1 MVEAMGL
8 VRSGF
13 ESKDAMK
20 WCAEEYEKCL
30 EVKSHSLIFWYGH
43 TFENCRHSLIQLM
56 LLK

>member
-13 ESKDAMK
+13 ESKTTMK
-20 WCAEEYEKCL
+20 QHAEVYEKCL
-30 EVKSHSLIFWYGH
+30 EVKSHSLIFRYRH
-43 TFENCRHSLIQLM
+43 TFENRRHGLVQLM